1 MLTSMSAIIVIICKK
16 IKKGVVLDT
25 KGHIIAEKML
35 TSRSAIIFIICKK
48 DGVVHDTKGQMIV
61 EKDADFE
68 VNCQRL
74 FL

>member
-1 MLTSMSAIIVIICKK
+1 M
-16 IKKGVVLDT
+16 VLDT

-35 TSRSAIIFIICKK
+35 SSRSAINLIICKK
-48 DGVVHDTKGQMIV
+48 EGVFHDTKGQMIV